1 MARENSAKA
10 LDPFDLAILKLLQED
25 CTMPQRRIGEAV
37 NLSTASVQR
46 RVKRMEN
53 DGVISSQAAQIDP
66 KAVGLPLT
74 IVVEVELREETAGRI
89 DEIKHGFQEAPEIQQ
104 CYYVTGEV
112 DFILIVIVGDMSEY
126 EDLTQRMFFP
136 NATIRKFRTFVAMDR
151 TKSSLRLN
159 IEFAGVIET
168 KEPVFWPRIARSER
182 PQSSIQH
189 LWMPPLMQ
197 GNF

>member
-1 MARENSAKA
+1 
-10 LDPFDLAILKLLQED
+10 
-25 CTMPQRRIGEAV
+25 
-37 NLSTASVQR
+37 
-46 RVKRMEN
+46 N

-89 DEIKHGFQEAPEIQQ
+89 DEIKRGFQEAPEIQQ

-136 NATIRKFRTFVAMDR
+136 NANIKKFRTFVAMDR

-159 IEFAGVIET
+159 I
-168 KEPVFWPRIARSER
+168 
-182 PQSSIQH
+182 
-189 LWMPPLMQ
+189 
-197 GNF
+197 